1 MQELKTSL
9 IELKEKV
16 SDLLVRLD
24 LPSKELEIQQLEK
37 ESIDPLFW
45 QNSDLAQSKMKI
57 LAAMNTQVSVWK
69 GFQEQIENHLELL
82 ELANPESDMKLLD
95 EIKLEVDC
103 LEQAVAE
110 QEFTLTLSG
119 EHDQRDAIL
128 ALHAGAGGVD
138 SQDWASMLVRMYT
151 RWCDRKGFGCQILD
165 VSHGEESGIKSVV
178 VQVAGEYAYGHLKAE
193 KGVHRLV
200 RISPFDND
208 HARHTSFALAEVIP
222 RMEEGADIEINPDD
236 LRVDVFRAGGHG
248 GQSVQKNSTAIRITH
263 EPTGIVVTCQNER
276 SQRQNREIAMR
287 ILASRLA
294 DLERER
300 KDREISDLKG
310 DHISAEWGNQIR
322 SYVLHPY
329 QMVKDHRT
337 DMETSATSE
346 VLDGDIDMF
355 IKEYLKYQMGT

>member
-1 MQELKTSL
+1 MKT
-9 IELKEKV
+9 
-16 SDLLVRLD
+16 
-24 LPSKELEIQQLEK
+24 
-37 ESIDPLFW
+37 
-45 QNSDLAQSKMKI
+45 LAT
-57 LAAMNTQVSVWK
+57 LNNQVAVWK
-69 GFQEQIENHLELL
+69 GIQEQIVTNLELL
-82 ELANPESDMKLLD
+82 ELANLENDSSFLD
-95 EIKLEVDC
+95 EIRLETGQIEKNV
-103 LEQAVAE
+103 EE
-110 QEFTLTLSG
+110 EEFTLTLSG

-138 SQDWASMLVRMYT
+138 SQDWASMLARMYT
-151 RWCDRKGFGCQILD
+151 RWCDRKGFGCEILD

-178 VQVAGEYAYGHLKAE
+178 VQITGHYAYGHLKAE

-200 RISPFDND
+200 RISPFDNN

-222 RMEEGADIEINPDD
+222 KMDEGTDVEINTDD

-248 GQSVQKNSTAIRITH
+248 GQNVQKNSTAIRITH

-294 DLERER
+294 ELERKR
-300 KDREISDLKG
+300 KDKEMSDLKG
-310 DHISAEWGNQIR
+310 DHVSAEWGNQIR

-337 DMETSATSE
+337 NVETSATDE
-346 VLDGDIDMF
+346 VLDGNLDVF
-355 IKEYLKYQMGT
+355 IKAYLAFQMGSE

>member
-1 MQELKTSL
+1 M
-9 IELKEKV
+9 
-16 SDLLVRLD
+16 
-24 LPSKELEIQQLEK
+24 
-37 ESIDPLFW
+37 
-45 QNSDLAQSKMKI
+45 
-57 LAAMNTQVSVWK
+57 
-69 GFQEQIENHLELL
+69 
-82 ELANPESDMKLLD
+82 
-95 EIKLEVDC
+95 
-103 LEQAVAE
+103 
-110 QEFTLTLSG
+110 
-119 EHDQRDAIL
+119 
-128 ALHAGAGGVD
+128 
-138 SQDWASMLVRMYT
+138 
-151 RWCDRKGFGCQILD
+151 
-165 VSHGEESGIKSVV
+165 SHGEESGIKSVV

-355 IKEYLKYQMGT
+355 IKAYLKYQMGT

>member
-1 MQELKTSL
+1 
-9 IELKEKV
+9 
-16 SDLLVRLD
+16 
-24 LPSKELEIQQLEK
+24 
-37 ESIDPLFW
+37 
-45 QNSDLAQSKMKI
+45 
-57 LAAMNTQVSVWK
+57 
-69 GFQEQIENHLELL
+69 
-82 ELANPESDMKLLD
+82 
-95 EIKLEVDC
+95 
-103 LEQAVAE
+103 
-110 QEFTLTLSG
+110 
-119 EHDQRDAIL
+119 
-128 ALHAGAGGVD
+128 
-138 SQDWASMLVRMYT
+138 
-151 RWCDRKGFGCQILD
+151 
-165 VSHGEESGIKSVV
+165 
-178 VQVAGEYAYGHLKAE
+178 
-193 KGVHRLV
+193 
-200 RISPFDND
+200 
-208 HARHTSFALAEVIP
+208 
-222 RMEEGADIEINPDD
+222 MEEGADIEINPDD

-355 IKEYLKYQMGT
+355 IKAYLKYQMGT

>member
-1 MQELKTSL
+1 MNLKKKFP
-9 IELKEKV
+9 IYWCV
-16 SDLLVRLD
+16 FD

-37 ESIDPLFW
+37 DSIDPLFW

-355 IKEYLKYQMGT
+355 IKAYLKYQMGT

>member
-1 MQELKTSL
+1 
-9 IELKEKV
+9 
-16 SDLLVRLD
+16 
-24 LPSKELEIQQLEK
+24 
-37 ESIDPLFW
+37 
-45 QNSDLAQSKMKI
+45 
-57 LAAMNTQVSVWK
+57 
-69 GFQEQIENHLELL
+69 
-82 ELANPESDMKLLD
+82 
-95 EIKLEVDC
+95 
-103 LEQAVAE
+103 
-110 QEFTLTLSG
+110 
-119 EHDQRDAIL
+119 
-128 ALHAGAGGVD
+128 
-138 SQDWASMLVRMYT
+138 
-151 RWCDRKGFGCQILD
+151 
-165 VSHGEESGIKSVV
+165 
-178 VQVAGEYAYGHLKAE
+178 
-193 KGVHRLV
+193 
-200 RISPFDND
+200 
-208 HARHTSFALAEVIP
+208 
-222 RMEEGADIEINPDD
+222 MEEGADIEINPDD

-300 KDREISDLKG
+300 KDWEISDLKG

-355 IKEYLKYQMGT
+355 IKAYLKYQMGT